1 MKKLIALV
9 AVCLICVSCDVM
21 NQVAETANLVRK
33 CKFSLENVQN
43 VTLAGINLKNI
54 NTSSLTATNVA
65 KLGAALLTKNLPLN
79 MTVNVGIQNPTAKPA
94 SLNAMDWKVAI
105 DNVEMAQ
112 GSTNKKVSVPSKS
125 KTALPL
131 SFNINTYDIFSKD
144 GVNAVKNFVS
154 SFSQKDATSS
164 RVAIKVNPT
173 VAIGSQSVKLGYMT
187 LAKQIN

>member
-9 AVCLICVSCDVM
+9 AVCLICVSCDIM

-33 CKFSLENVQN
+33 CKFSLDNVQS
-43 VTLAGINLKNI
+43 VSLAGINLKNI

-79 MTVNVGIQNPTAKPA
+79 MTVNVGIQNPTTKPA

-105 DNVEMAQ
+105 DNMEMAT

-125 KTALPL
+125 KTAMPL
-131 SFNINTYDIFSKD
+131 SFNINTYDVFSKD
-144 GVNAVKNFVS
+144 GISAVKNFVS

>member
-9 AVCLICVSCDVM
+9 AVCLICVSCDIM

-33 CKFSLENVQN
+33 CKFSLDNVQS
-43 VTLAGINLKNI
+43 VSLAGINLKNI

-79 MTVNVGIQNPTAKPA
+79 MTVNVGIQNPTTKPA

-105 DNVEMAQ
+105 DNMEMAT

-125 KTALPL
+125 KTAMPL
-131 SFNINTYDIFSKD
+131 SFNINTYDVFSKD
-144 GVNAVKNFVS
+144 GISAVKNFVS

-164 RVAIKVNPT
+164 RVAIK
-173 VAIGSQSVKLGYMT
+173 AIGSQSVKLGYMT

>member
-33 CKFSLENVQN
+33 CKFSLDNVQS
-43 VTLAGINLKNI
+43 VSLAGINLKNI

-105 DNVEMAQ
+105 DNMEMAT

-125 KTALPL
+125 KTAMPL
-131 SFNINTYDIFSKD
+131 SFNINTYDVFSKD
-144 GVNAVKNFVS
+144 GISAVKNFVS

-173 VAIGSQSVKLGYMT
+173 VAIGSQSLKLGYMT
-187 LAKQIN
+187 LAKNIN

>member
-1 MKKLIALV
+1 MKKFLAIV
-9 AVCLICVSCDVM
+9 AVCALCVSCDIL
-21 NQVAETANLVRK
+21 NQASETYNLVKK
-33 CKFSLENVQN
+33 CKFSLDNVQN

-105 DNVEMAQ
+105 DNVDMVS
-112 GSTNKKVSVPSKS
+112 GTTNKKVSVPSKS
-125 KTALPL
+125 KTSTPL
-131 SFNINTYDIFSKD
+131 SFNINTYDVFSKD
-144 GVNAVKNFVS
+144 GISAVKNFVS

-173 VAIGSQSVKLGYMT
+173 VAIGSQSLKLGYMT
-187 LAKQIN
+187 LAKQVN

>member
-79 MTVNVGIQNPTAKPA
+79 MTVNVGIQNPTTKPA

-105 DNVEMAQ
+105 DNMEMAT

-125 KTALPL
+125 KTAMPL
-131 SFNINTYDIFSKD
+131 SFNINTYDVFSKD
-144 GVNAVKNFVS
+144 GISAVKNFVS

>member
-65 KLGAALLTKNLPLN
+65 KLGAALLTKNLPLD
-79 MTVNVGIQNPTAKPA
+79 MTVNVGIQNPTTKPA

-105 DNVEMAQ
+105 DNVDMAS

-125 KTALPL
+125 KTAMPL
-131 SFNINTYDIFSKD
+131 SFNINTYDVFSKD
-144 GVNAVKNFVS
+144 GISAVKNFVS

-173 VAIGSQSVKLGYMT
+173 VAIGSQSLKLGYMT
-187 LAKQIN
+187 LSKQVN

>member
-33 CKFSLENVQN
+33 CKFSLDNVQN

-79 MTVNVGIQNPTAKPA
+79 MTVN
-94 SLNAMDWKVAI
+94 
-105 DNVEMAQ
+105 E
-112 GSTNKKVSVPSKS
+112 
-125 KTALPL
+125 
-131 SFNINTYDIFSKD
+131 
-144 GVNAVKNFVS
+144 
-154 SFSQKDATSS
+154 
-164 RVAIKVNPT
+164 
-173 VAIGSQSVKLGYMT
+173 
-187 LAKQIN
+187 

>member
-9 AVCLICVSCDVM
+9 AVCMICISCDIM

-33 CKFSLENVQN
+33 CKFSLDNVQS
-43 VTLAGINLKNI
+43 VSLAGINLKNI

-79 MTVNVGIQNPTAKPA
+79 MTVNVGIQNPTTKPA

-105 DNVEMAQ
+105 DNMEMAT

-125 KTALPL
+125 KTAMPL
-131 SFNINTYDIFSKD
+131 SFNINTYDVFSKD
-144 GVNAVKNFVS
+144 GISAVKNFVS

>member
-33 CKFSLENVQN
+33 CKFSLDNVQA

-65 KLGAALLTKNLPLN
+65 KLGAALLTKNLPLD
-79 MTVNVGIQNPTAKPA
+79 MTVNVGIQNPTTKPA

-105 DNVEMAQ
+105 DNVDMAS

-125 KTALPL
+125 KTAMPL
-131 SFNINTYDIFSKD
+131 SFNINTYDVFSKD
-144 GVNAVKNFVS
+144 GISAVKNFVS

-173 VAIGSQSVKLGYMT
+173 VAIGSQSLKLGYMT
-187 LAKQIN
+187 LSKQVN

>member
-33 CKFSLENVQN
+33 CKFSLDNVQN

-79 MTVNVGIQNPTAKPA
+79 MTVNVGIQNPTTKPA

-105 DNVEMAQ
+105 DNVDMAS

-125 KTALPL
+125 KTAMPL
-131 SFNINTYDIFSKD
+131 SFNINTYDVFSKD
-144 GVNAVKNFVS
+144 GISAVKNFVS

-173 VAIGSQSVKLGYMT
+173 VAIGSQSLKLGYMT
-187 LAKQIN
+187 LSKQVN

>member
-1 MKKLIALV
+1 MKKILAIV
-9 AVCLICVSCDVM
+9 AVCALCISCDIM

-33 CKFSLENVQN
+33 CKFSLDNVQS
-43 VTLAGINLKNI
+43 VSLAGINLKNI

-79 MTVNVGIQNPTAKPA
+79 MTVNVGIQNPTTKPA

-105 DNVEMAQ
+105 DNMEMAT

-125 KTALPL
+125 KTAMPL
-131 SFNINTYDIFSKD
+131 SFNINTYDVFSKD
-144 GVNAVKNFVS
+144 GISAVKNFVS

>member
-33 CKFSLENVQN
+33 CKFSLDNVQS
-43 VTLAGINLKNI
+43 VSLAGINLKNI

-65 KLGAALLTKNLPLN
+65 KLGAALLTKNLPLD
-79 MTVNVGIQNPTAKPA
+79 MTVNVGIQNPTTKPA

-105 DNVEMAQ
+105 DNVDMAS

-125 KTALPL
+125 KTAMPL
-131 SFNINTYDIFSKD
+131 SFNINTYDVFSKD
-144 GVNAVKNFVS
+144 GISAVKNFVS

-173 VAIGSQSVKLGYMT
+173 VAIGSQSLKLGYMT
-187 LAKQIN
+187 LSKQVN

>member
-1 MKKLIALV
+1 MKKLFALV

-33 CKFSLENVQN
+33 CKFSLDNVQN

-79 MTVNVGIQNPTAKPA
+79 MTVNVGIQNPTTKPA

-105 DNVEMAQ
+105 DNVDMAS

-125 KTALPL
+125 KTAMPL
-131 SFNINTYDIFSKD
+131 SFNINTYDVFSKD
-144 GVNAVKNFVS
+144 GISAVKNFVS

-173 VAIGSQSVKLGYMT
+173 VAIGSQSLKLGYMT
-187 LAKQIN
+187 LSKQVN

>member
-1 MKKLIALV
+1 MKKILAFLF
-9 AVCLICVSCDVM
+9 VCTLCVSCDVL
-21 NQVAETANLVRK
+21 NQVSQTYNLVRK
-33 CKFSLENVQN
+33 CKFSLDNVQN

-54 NTSSLTATNVA
+54 NTSSLTAANLT
-65 KLGAALLTKNLPLN
+65 KLGAALLTKNIPLA

-105 DNVEMAQ
+105 DDLELAT
-112 GSTNKKVSVPSKS
+112 GSTTKKVSVPSKS
-125 KTALPL
+125 KSSMPL
-131 SFNINTYDIFSKD
+131 SFNINTYDLFSKD
-144 GVNAVKNFVS
+144 GVTAIKNFVS

-187 LAKQIN
+187 LSKQVN

>member
-1 MKKLIALV
+1 MKKILAIV
-9 AVCLICVSCDVM
+9 AVCALCISCDIM

-33 CKFSLENVQN
+33 CKFSLDNVQS
-43 VTLAGINLKNI
+43 VSLAGINLKNI

-79 MTVNVGIQNPTAKPA
+79 MTVNVGIQNPTTKPA

-105 DNVEMAQ
+105 DNMEMAT

-125 KTALPL
+125 KTAMPL
-131 SFNINTYDIFSKD
+131 SFNINTYDVFSKD
-144 GVNAVKNFVS
+144 GISAVKNFVS

-173 VAIGSQSVKLGYMT
+173 VAIGSQSVKQGYMT

>member
-33 CKFSLENVQN
+33 CKFSLDNVQN

-79 MTVNVGIQNPTAKPA
+79 MTVNVGIQNPTTKPA

-105 DNVEMAQ
+105 DNVDRVS
-112 GSTNKKVSVPSKS
+112 GTTNKKVSVPSKS
-125 KTALPL
+125 KTAMPL
-131 SFNINTYDIFSKD
+131 SFNINTYDVFSKD
-144 GVNAVKNFVS
+144 GISAVKNFVS

-173 VAIGSQSVKLGYMT
+173 VAIGSQSLKLGYMT
-187 LAKQIN
+187 LSKQVN